1 MGCFGHN
8 FGTRNTRRSIRGFE
22 DSYYSLESEQ
32 ILSHNS
38 GLLLVQWRHKKKT
51 KKRKIFSYN
60 DDIYQNPQ
68 TQIFKALFS
77 V

>member
-8 FGTRNTRRSIRGFE
+8 FGTRNTRRSIGGSE

-38 GLLLVQWRHKKKT
+38 GLLLVQ
-51 KKRKIFSYN
+51 
-60 DDIYQNPQ
+60 
-68 TQIFKALFS
+68 
-77 V
+77 